1 MSLPYWVLNFVHKI
15 SLKIGSRLLN
25 SPYWRISKKRIT
37 LKQSL
42 RNKQG
47 FTLIELIV
55 VIAIIGILAAIAVPA
70 FINIVETAHEA
81 NIDAVAGV
89 VSSGIMLSASDSLA
103 TSGIWSTP
111 LATQVTIANIAQE
124 VSTDWSDNN
133 AGVWTYAPTGGT
145 VTYAR
150 VGTDDFSVTID
161 YDGP

>member
-1 MSLPYWVLNFVHKI
+1 MMD
-15 SLKIGSRLLN
+15 
-25 SPYWRISKKRIT
+25 KKEDSVQQVQR
-37 LKQSL
+37 SE
-42 RNKQG
+42 QG

-89 VSSGIMLSASDSLA
+89 MSSGIMLSASDSLA
-103 TSGIWSTP
+103 TSGVWSTP
-111 LATQVTIANIAQE
+111 LATQVTLVTITQE
-124 VSTDWSDNN
+124 ISTDWSDDG

-150 VGTDDFSVTID
+150 VGTDDYTVTIS
-161 YDGP
+161 Y